1 MINSHLSAIF
11 YRKVINMIS
20 ILFDDI
26 KGVATSFFRST
37 FIALSIFLTTMIY
50 GEDVKLNLSYE
61 IPNEVY
67 EYEAGDTVEFTIK
80 CENTGKAF
88 ETWFPCDDE
97 GHWMEA
103 SVYQKDEN
111 GDFHRLYYT
120 HAFLEGQIT
129 STDGFDGI
137 FLNHGHIY
145 EKTYSFVIPEDA
157 PKGEYTITLRCYV
170 YSFGHSENT
179 GEHTEVFEGFITV
192 K

>member
-11 YRKVINMIS
+11 YRKVIKMIA

-26 KGVATSFFRST
+26 KSVATSFFRST

-61 IPNEVY
+61 MPNEVY

-129 STDGFDGI
+129 STHGFDGI

-157 PKGEYTITLRCYV
+157 PKGEYAITLRCYV